1 MRLSAQILSI
11 SVVLVGMLVNSVIIG
26 SCASLLANLDTSA
39 VEKQQKFDAIN
50 EQLGRRKCPPPCLTT
65 PPHLPAW
72 WLQGLQSPLRTP
84 EHSPSSSEARSGLSG
99 APQLAPKVSS
109 RPLSSTRQDGG
120 RGLRRRAELRLAV

>member
-50 EQLGRRKCPPPCLTT
+50 EQLGR
-65 PPHLPAW
+65 
-72 WLQGLQSPLRTP
+72 
-84 EHSPSSSEARSGLSG
+84 
-99 APQLAPKVSS
+99 
-109 RPLSSTRQDGG
+109 
-120 RGLRRRAELRLAV
+120 